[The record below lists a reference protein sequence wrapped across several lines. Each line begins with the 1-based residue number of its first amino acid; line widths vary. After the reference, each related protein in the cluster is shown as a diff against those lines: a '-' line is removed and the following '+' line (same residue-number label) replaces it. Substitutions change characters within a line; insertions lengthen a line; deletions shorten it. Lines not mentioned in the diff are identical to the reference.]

1 MRMGAVMKELIRTND
16 PVFLSWLQSAL
27 SDAGIE
33 AVVFDQYTSAIE
45 GSIGALPRRVMV
57 LEDDLVRARQIIN
70 TANA

>member
-1 MRMGAVMKELIRTND
+1 MRMGTVMKELIRTND

-70 TANA
+70 TATA

>member
-1 MRMGAVMKELIRTND
+1 MKELIRTND

>member
-1 MRMGAVMKELIRTND
+1 MGTVMKELIRTND

-70 TANA
+70 TATA